1 LFTNIKNVSD
11 TTHNLIVVQ
20 KVIQI
25 VLKNNFLLM
34 WATGYVRFH
43 LNSTY
48 VFMIVNIS
56 LYAE

>member
-1 LFTNIKNVSD
+1 
-11 TTHNLIVVQ
+11 
-20 KVIQI
+20 
-25 VLKNNFLLM
+25 M

-56 LYAE
+56 LYAEWKLIQINALLQI